1 MFGPD
6 SKAGNGESKLSRGCV
21 MEKRELEERNHSLSN
36 LEKFGIGKAGK
47 AGERGAVFGFMPWG
61 IWPRLN
67 S

>member
-1 MFGPD
+1 
-6 SKAGNGESKLSRGCV
+6 